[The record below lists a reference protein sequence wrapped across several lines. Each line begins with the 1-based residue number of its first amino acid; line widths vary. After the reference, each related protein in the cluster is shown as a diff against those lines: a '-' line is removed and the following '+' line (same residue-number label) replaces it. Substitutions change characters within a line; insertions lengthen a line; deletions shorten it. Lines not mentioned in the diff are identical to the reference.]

1 MVVKILSSPFG
12 GQARTRVLVALRLL
26 DSSFPRELSRILEVP
41 LSAVLRAL
49 VGLERDAL
57 VVGRL
62 VGRTRVYAGNPA
74 YFAKRELDG
83 FLLRLSD
90 ADAELRAPVARLRRR
105 PRTTGK
111 PL

>member
-1 MVVKILSSPFG
+1 VVKTLSSPFG

-41 LSAVLRAL
+41 VSAVSRAL

-62 VGRTRVYAGNPA
+62 VGRARVYTVNPA
-74 YFAKRELDG
+74 YFAKRELDEY
-83 FLLRLSD
+83 LLRLSD
-90 ADAELRAPVARLRRR
+90 ADAELRARSVQLRRR
-105 PRTTGK
+105 PRKTGK